1 MSSIEI
7 VAVVFGFLCVWFTIR
22 ENIWCWPTGLIQVT
36 LYIFIFFEA
45 KLYSDV
51 ILHVIYI
58 FMNIYGW
65 YFWLHGGRD
74 RQEAVI
80 TRMTNAW
87 LATTALMTLA
97 AMLALGYFM
106 ASRTDASFP
115 YGDAF
120 TTAFSLSAQ
129 WLMSRKKLESWHF
142 WIAVDCVAIYI
153 YAVKGLH
160 LTAGLYTAFLF
171 MAIAGLLRWQK
182 ALALNE
188 EAEGKESLEMEAM
201 A

>member
-1 MSSIEI
+1 MSLLEI
-7 VAVVFGFLCVWFTIR
+7 TAVVFGFLCVWFTIR

-51 ILHVIYI
+51 ILHVVYI

-65 YFWLHGGRD
+65 YFWLHGGQN
-74 RQEAVI
+74 RQEARV
-80 TRMTNAW
+80 TRMSPIW
-87 LATTALMTLA
+87 LFYTAALTLA
-97 AMLALGYFM
+97 AMFGLGYFM

-129 WLMSRKKLESWHF
+129 WLMSRKKIESWHF

-171 MAIAGLLRWQK
+171 MAMAGLLRWQK
-182 ALALNE
+182 ALASH
-188 EAEGKESLEMEAM
+188 EASESKDSLEMEAL